1 MVDYETFR
9 AICSSQKLIL
19 VPCCRS
25 SGEEWRVNIVTTMD
39 FTLDSDFYSKEET
52 RTVKHNDEIIFSREY
67 KHKFDRNPPTC
78 TTQSI

>member
-1 MVDYETFR
+1 M
-9 AICSSQKLIL
+9 

-39 FTLDSDFYSKEET
+39 FTLDKDFYYTEET

-67 KHKFDRNPPTC
+67 KNRFDRNPPTI